1 MYGLNSYIKRT
12 NYTDQNLI
20 IIDINVMSNIRIIPV
35 TTRKGLRAFVNFYYE
50 LYKGNKFAVPFLR
63 FDEMNT
69 LKKRK
74 NPAFEFCEA
83 QYFLAVDGE
92 ARIVGRVAAII
103 NRRANE
109 QWNKK
114 QVRFGW
120 FDFVDDLEV
129 SQALLNAVEAWG
141 RTKGMTECVGPLGF
155 TDMDREGL
163 LIEGFHHKSTMYIN
177 YNYPYYKNHM
187 EAMSFYEKD
196 NDWLEYR
203 IKVPEETPAKFA
215 RTAEMIEKR
224 YNLHVHKFT
233 SRELVKGGMGR
244 EVFHIVNE
252 TYKDLY
258 DFQQLTD
265 SQIDKY
271 VNDYIKKADLNLVT
285 GVVDGNDGNR
295 LIGFG
300 VSFPS
305 FTDALQKIGNGKLLP
320 WGWLKILKVLKFHA
334 TDTVDLLLIG
344 VLPEYRAKGA
354 NALIFADLIQ
364 QYHRYGFKW
373 AEAMP
378 QMESNKGVQS
388 QWQYL
393 ESEQHR
399 RRRCYRK
406 VMVR

>member
-1 MYGLNSYIKRT
+1 
-12 NYTDQNLI
+12 
-20 IIDINVMSNIRIIPV
+20 MSNIRIIPV

-69 LKKRK
+69 LSKRK

-114 QVRFGW
+114 LVRFGW

-177 YNYPYYKNHM
+177 YNYLYYKNHM

-203 IKVPEETPAKFA
+203 IRVPEEIPAKFA

-354 NALIFADLIQ
+354 NALIFADLIE

>member
-1 MYGLNSYIKRT
+1 
-12 NYTDQNLI
+12 
-20 IIDINVMSNIRIIPV
+20 MSNIRIIPV

-69 LKKRK
+69 LSKRK

-177 YNYPYYKNHM
+177 YNYHYYKNHM

-215 RTAEMIEKR
+215 RTAEMIKKR

-354 NALIFADLIQ
+354 NALIFADLIE

>member
-1 MYGLNSYIKRT
+1 
-12 NYTDQNLI
+12 
-20 IIDINVMSNIRIIPV
+20 MSNIRIIPV

-69 LKKRK
+69 LSKRK

-163 LIEGFHHKSTMYIN
+163 LIEGFHYKSTMYIN

-354 NALIFADLIQ
+354 NALIFADLIE